1 MCKEKLKYWQPRLR
15 MVVEMDINTLI
26 TRFHN
31 TFLSKKENIT
41 ITIQAHL
48 KIIID
53 SIIQRCEEGCN
64 LLAYEII
71 TMDDSNIKKIR
82 NELLLV
88 FPEMDIIIRDKQII
102 IDWS

>member
-1 MCKEKLKYWQPRLR
+1 MT
-15 MVVEMDINTLI
+15 VVEMDITTLI
-26 TRFHN
+26 TRFRN
-31 TFLSKKENIT
+31 TYLSEENIAT
-41 ITIQAHL
+41 IIQAHL

-53 SIIQRCEEGCN
+53 SIIRSCEEGGN
-64 LLAYEII
+64 SFAYEFI
-71 TMDDSNIKKIR
+71 TMDDSNIKKVR

>member
-1 MCKEKLKYWQPRLR
+1 MT
-15 MVVEMDINTLI
+15 VVEMDITTLI

-31 TFLSKKENIT
+31 TYLSSEENIAT
-41 ITIQAHL
+41 TIQAHL

-53 SIIQRCEEGCN
+53 SIIRSCEEGGN
-64 LLAYEII
+64 SFAYEFI
-71 TMDDSNIKKIR
+71 TMDDSNIKKVR

>member
-1 MCKEKLKYWQPRLR
+1 MA
-15 MVVEMDINTLI
+15 VVTMDINTLI
-26 TRFHN
+26 SRFHN
-31 TFLSKKENIT
+31 TFISNKENIT
-41 ITIQAHL
+41 ITIQVQL

-53 SIIQRCEEGCN
+53 SITQRCEEGCN
-64 LLAYEII
+64 SFTYEII

-88 FPEMDIIIRDKQII
+88 FPEMEIIIKDKQII

>member
-1 MCKEKLKYWQPRLR
+1 MT
-15 MVVEMDINTLI
+15 VVEMDITTLI
-26 TRFHN
+26 TRFRN
-31 TFLSKKENIT
+31 TYLSSEENIAT
-41 ITIQAHL
+41 TIQAHL

-53 SIIQRCEEGCN
+53 SIIQRCEEGGN
-64 LLAYEII
+64 SFAYEFI
-71 TMDDSNIKKIR
+71 TMDDSNIKKVR

>member
-1 MCKEKLKYWQPRLR
+1 MTL
-15 MVVEMDINTLI
+15 VEMDINTLI

-31 TFLSKKENIT
+31 TFISSKKNIA

-53 SIIQRCEEGCN
+53 SIIQLCEEGCN
-64 LLAYEII
+64 LFAYEII
-71 TMDDSNIKKIR
+71 TMDDSDIKKIR

-88 FPEMDIIIRDKQII
+88 FPEMDIIIKDKQII